1 MRGSDTTHGWKL
13 FTGERVKESTGGRL
27 FTGERMKESTGGMLS
42 TGKRVGESM
51 DGRLLKGVGLRHNAG
66 WRSSRGGV
74 LTQCGGG
81 GYTKVR
87 G

>member
-1 MRGSDTTHGWKL
+1 MAGYIS
-13 FTGERVKESTGGRL
+13 TGERVKESTGGNL
-27 FTGERMKESTGGMLS
+27 P

-74 LTQCGGG
+74 LTQCGVEV
-81 GYTKVR
+81 TQR
-87 G
+87 